1 MKNGMN
7 TNVLNQTVNHAMN
20 WLDSLQDGPVG
31 PRADTST
38 LRANLGGPLPES
50 GTLSET
56 VIDDLVS
63 AVEGG
68 LMRSP
73 GPRFFAWVT
82 GGTLEAS
89 LAADWL
95 TSTWDQNAALPDH
108 SPAAAIVEEVTGT
121 WLKEL
126 LGLPPRTSFAFTTG
140 CQMAHFT
147 CLSAARHAVLQ
158 KEGWEVNSQGMFGA
172 PPVTVIVNSRR
183 HTTIDRALRFLGFGL
198 NAILPAP
205 VNDDDRIDPQQF
217 QMLMNRMN
225 GPVIVCLNAGDLNIG
240 TFDLFET
247 IIPMAKEHGA
257 WVHIDG
263 AFGLIARASR
273 KFASRMAGLELADSW
288 AADGHKWL
296 NLPYDCGFAF
306 VRDAEAHRIGMT
318 VNAAYVSND
327 AKIRNQM
334 DWNPEF
340 SRRARGFAAY
350 AALRQLGRK
359 GVEELINRTCAMAV
373 RLVSGLG
380 KLPGVEV
387 LRMPTL
393 NQGLVRFPSP
403 SPSATPD
410 DSDCRTRS
418 IIEAINATGE
428 AFFSGSV
435 WRGMQVMRV
444 SVVNWKT
451 SEADVDRVIAAVAAV
466 LRTDNREDIG

>member
-1 MKNGMN
+1 M
-7 TNVLNQTVNHAMN
+7 A

-31 PRADTST
+31 PRVDIST

-50 GTLSET
+50 GSPSEA
-56 VIDDLVS
+56 VIDDLVA

-73 GPRFFAWVT
+73 GPRFYAWVT
-82 GGTLEAS
+82 GGTLETS

-108 SPAAAIVEEVTGT
+108 SPAAAIVEEVSGT
-121 WLKEL
+121 WMKEL
-126 LGLPPRTSFAFTTG
+126 LDLPREASFAFTTG

-158 KEGWEVNSQGMFGA
+158 KEGWEVNSQGLFGA
-172 PPVTVIVNSRR
+172 PPITVVVNSRR

-198 NAILPAP
+198 NAIVPAP
-205 VNDDDRIDPQQF
+205 VNDDDKIDPRQF
-217 QMLMNRMN
+217 RDLMNKIDD
-225 GPVIVCLNAGDLNIG
+225 PVIVCLNAGDLNIG
-240 TFDLFET
+240 TFDAFAT
-247 IIPMAKEHGA
+247 IIPIAREYGA

-273 KFASRMAGLELADSW
+273 KFAPRMAGLELADSW
-288 AADGHKWL
+288 ATDGHKWL
-296 NLPYDCGFAF
+296 NLPYDCGIAF
-306 VRDAEAHRIGMT
+306 VRDTEAHRIGMT
-318 VNAAYVSND
+318 VNAAYVTND

-340 SRRARGFAAY
+340 SRRARGFAVY

-359 GVEELINRTCAMAV
+359 GVEELIDRTCAMAV

-393 NQGLVRFPSP
+393 NQGLVRFPNP
-403 SPSATPD
+403 SPSASPAD
-410 DSDCRTRS
+410 NDCWTKS
-418 IIEAINATGE
+418 TIEAINATGE

-435 WRGMQVMRV
+435 WRDMQVMRV
-444 SVVNWKT
+444 SVVNWQT
-451 SEADVDRVIAAVAAV
+451 SEADVDRVITAVASV
-466 LRTDNREDIG
+466 LESGNP